1 MVVFYSYVKSFKKR
15 NLMLKCLMHIIDLA
29 MEWQNKS
36 CLNIIRIKEVESA
49 VILQVGACK

>member
-1 MVVFYSYVKSFKKR
+1 MLRAFKKKR
-15 NLMLKCLMHIIDLA
+15 NLMFKCLMHIIDLA